1 MYKLLFLLLL
11 VGCSNVEQNPPQ
23 NKNILI
29 EYNGCKYKIP
39 PTAVTIKQDAN
50 FRHVIIVHPSSI
62 MMLDHDDL
70 NCKNPTHHKS
80 N

>member
-11 VGCSNVEQNPPQ
+11 VGCSNVEQNPIQ
-23 NKNILI
+23 VQTTTKFY
-29 EYNGCKYKIP
+29 EYEVIVIDSCEYLVYGRFSS
-39 PTAVTIKQDAN
+39 TIHD
-50 FRHVIIVHPSSI
+50 RTHVLTHKG
-62 MMLDHDDL
+62 